1 VQHHNSKECKMSDT
15 EQDILSNIPDLQD
28 TSSDTNV
35 SSGAPEGQGAADL
48 ANAPGVD
55 RGSEGRSSAQPTS
68 GSQQSGQQS
77 QRRRRD
83 GLVEQ
88 TDPET
93 GRKILVDPT
102 TGEVVANPG
111 LQQRLYETSQ
121 RVERE
126 NQSLK
131 TRIAG
136 LENALR
142 QSNEV
147 IQEAARLGVAP
158 QDQMIAVRVMSDF
171 MKDPV
176 RTLQALVEEVK
187 SKGYPIPFLN
197 EGVSQGMDMNAL
209 SRMIDA
215 KLQPMLQREQAVQHQ
230 QQARQQANR
239 DLEAFLEENQ
249 EANANLD
256 VLSEMLQAQP
266 GLPLPSAYTKMIR
279 WAHENGLD
287 WTQPLKPQIVALRQ
301 QAAVPHQQETRPL
314 PGRSVN
320 RQTAQR
326 MNGAASGQQF
336 SESASWA
343 DIIRSAMEEAS
354 SGR

>member
-1 VQHHNSKECKMSDT
+1 MSDT
-15 EQDILSNIPDLQD
+15 ESSILGNIPDLQED
-28 TSSDTNV
+28 TGSQTDTNV
-35 SSGAPEGQGAADL
+35 SDAGAGGVDVAG
-48 ANAPGVD
+48 GVD

-68 GSQQSGQQS
+68 TSQQVGQQN
-77 QRRRRD
+77 QRRTRE
-83 GLVEQ
+83 GYIEQ

-93 GRKILVDPT
+93 GRKTLIDPQ
-102 TGEVVANPG
+102 TGEVVANHG
-111 LQQRLYETSQ
+111 LQRRLFETSQ
-121 RVERE
+121 KVERE
-126 NQSLK
+126 NNALK
-131 TRIAG
+131 TRVAG

-158 QDQMIAVRVMSDF
+158 QDQMIAIRVMSDF
-171 MKDPV
+171 MRDPV

-187 SKGYPIPFLN
+187 SKGYPIPFLT

-215 KLQPMLQREQAVQHQ
+215 KLAPITQREQMSQQQ

-239 DLEAFLEENQ
+239 DLDAFLEENQ
-249 EANANLD
+249 EAHANLD
-256 VLSEMLQAQP
+256 VLGEMLQAQP

-301 QAAVPHQQETRPL
+301 QAAVTPQQDTRPL

-326 MNGAASGQQF
+326 MNGAGSGQQF

-343 DIIRSAMEEAS
+343 DIIRSAIEEAS
-354 SGR
+354 NGR